1 VIVPLDLGGR
11 LWINRVSD
19 PTVAMSFSLNS
30 IEFDPAVTVSTKP
43 NALGEQWAI
52 RTPGKQQIAKV
63 TLNFCTDV
71 QESFLEDQQG
81 VPCWFRAGMGRG
93 YRFAGIY
100 ADSTFTPRP
109 IGNSWAVPFTVQQIT
124 IDESV

>member
-1 VIVPLDLGGR
+1 MIVPLDLGGR
-11 LWINRVSD
+11 LWINLESD
-19 PTVAMSFSLNS
+19 RTVGMSFSLNA
-30 IEFDPAVTVSTKP
+30 IEFDPVVSVSTKP
-43 NALGEQWAI
+43 NALGEQWAV
-52 RTPGKQQIAKV
+52 RTPGKQQVAKV
-63 TLNFCTDV
+63 TLNFCTD
-71 QESFLEDQQG
+71 DQQAFLAEHQG
-81 VPCWFRAGMGRG
+81 DVCWFRSDIGAG